1 MPNPAPAKFLM
12 QNGMCFAQMASVSLP
27 LSEIPQFSA
36 DDEDVLPELLEDPIG
51 LYLRIYR
58 RHGALCRIRL
68 GGTDALFMGGL
79 EVNHKIWRTSHM
91 WDYARS
97 NIAFKEQIADD
108 HLDSLAGPA
117 HQKKRKILQP
127 MFSMEMVMRFLPALN
142 QYFLATMEE
151 WSRRE
156 SVDFMRCWLNHLCRF
171 RFRSFVQEPVSN
183 EQIDRAAEWQ
193 FQFIHGIAL
202 GEARHQYYAR
212 PEYVAI
218 HDEAMELFKGIGKA
232 RLEAT
237 DAPADCLTA
246 VIENRRGLDSE
257 IDLEALK
264 DDVYML
270 TVAGIDNI
278 ANFIITL
285 LSDIIH
291 QPGLLEKVRAE
302 IDEWDG
308 EDLRAFSQLPVM
320 KAIVLESQR
329 VRPQVVATT
338 ASFLYP
344 MESFEFEGY
353 EIPADTPVFHPM
365 ILGQFLEEHYAD
377 PFKFDETRFWEEEGG
392 LKKFVARTH
401 GFFGGGAHLCI
412 GKNLGLLQGPLLVAQ
427 LLKRYDLEGLPKP
440 LDRPKVGRRDTT
452 YLQKMPVRLVPRTS

>member
-1 MPNPAPAKFLM
+1 MNAT
-12 QNGMCFAQMASVSLP
+12 FADIPELP
-27 LSEIPQFSA
+27 G
-36 DDEDVLPELLEDPIG
+36 EDVLPELLEDPIG
-51 LYLRIYR
+51 LYLKIYR
-58 RHGALCRIRL
+58 GHGPLCRIRL

-79 EVNHKIWRTSHM
+79 EANHQIWRTSHM

-127 MFSMEMVMRFLPALN
+127 MFSMEMVMRYLPALN
-142 QYFLATMEE
+142 QYFLSTMAD
-151 WSRRE
+151 WSKE
-156 SVDFMRCWLNHLCRF
+156 PSVDFMRCWLNHLCRF
-171 RFRSFVQEPVSN
+171 RFRSFVQEAIPDDQVDS
-183 EQIDRAAEWQ
+183 AAEWQ

-202 GEARHQYYAR
+202 GERRHDYYSR
-212 PEYVAI
+212 PEYVKI
-218 HDEAMELFKGIGKA
+218 HDEAMRLFRGIGEKRWNA
-232 RLEAT
+232 
-237 DAPADCLTA
+237 DSAPTDCLSA
-246 VIENRRGLDSE
+246 VVANRREMDGDD
-257 IDLEALK
+257 IDFEVLK

-278 ANFIITL
+278 ANFIIAL
-285 LSDIIH
+285 LSDILH
-291 QPGLLEKVRAE
+291 QPGLLQKVRAE

-308 EDLRAFSQLPVM
+308 EDLRAFSQLPLM

-344 MESFEFEGY
+344 MESFEFDGF

-365 ILGQFLEEHYAD
+365 ILGQFLEEHYPD
-377 PFKFDETRFWEEEGG
+377 PFAFNERRFLEGEGG
-392 LKKFVARTH
+392 LKKFVPRTH

-427 LLKRYDLEGLPKP
+427 LLKHYDVEGVPKP
-440 LDRPKVGRRDTT
+440 LSRPKVGRRETT
-452 YLQKMPVRLVPRTS
+452 YLESLPVKLKPRKL